1 MTSEDR
7 LKIKEKIQLDI
18 AKLAIEIKGLE
29 EKTAPIEPDVSLG
42 RLTRME
48 ALNEKSINDAI
59 LERSRVQLTQLE
71 GALSRIDRD
80 DFGLCIECD
89 EEIALDRL
97 YLIPQTLKCMECV
110 E

>member
-1 MTSEDR
+1 
-7 LKIKEKIQLDI
+7 
-18 AKLAIEIKGLE
+18 
-29 EKTAPIEPDVSLG
+29 
-42 RLTRME
+42 ME

-89 EEIALDRL
+89 DRN
-97 YLIPQTLKCMECV
+97 IK
-110 E
+110 